1 MSIDIK
7 VGDTV
12 VYNISDL
19 ELTLLKS
26 YINEDNLQSTIE
38 NMVMCL
44 VMDTCNHHAYRFK
57 NEWINKLQQDE
68 TLSSVPLSNQAFVDM
83 VIARD
88 DYKTQK
94 VKDNSL

>member
-7 VGDTV
+7 VGETV

-26 YINEDNLQSTIE
+26 YINEDHLQQRINDWVMCSVRDNCNSCANRFKDEWITRLQSDPT
-38 NMVMCL
+38 V
-44 VMDTCNHHAYRFK
+44 T
-57 NEWINKLQQDE
+57 
-68 TLSSVPLSNQAFVDM
+68 SVPMPGQAFVDF
-83 VIARD
+83 VTARP

-94 VKDNSL
+94 QKDEE